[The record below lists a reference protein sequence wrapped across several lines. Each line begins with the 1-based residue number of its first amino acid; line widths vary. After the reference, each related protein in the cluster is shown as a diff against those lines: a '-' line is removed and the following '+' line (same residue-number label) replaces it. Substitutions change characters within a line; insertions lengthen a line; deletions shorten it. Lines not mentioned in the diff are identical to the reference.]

1 MYSSVYYMLPSKC
14 SFGLFFLTIGSVCS
28 PQASW
33 PCAWPAPSLH
43 PPELKSSHVVP
54 EVQKSALH
62 LGGPY
67 SFLLL
72 ARVAAMHTHVFAFVC
87 AFFPSL
93 LDSDSTFITVVQIS
107 AVQSKYWVGYTFP
120 EWIQNHQ
127 EIFRLGETGI
137 LLKCECAI
145 FLI

>member
-1 MYSSVYYMLPSKC
+1 MLFWVIFPDNWKCMQSTGQLALCLTCPLSTPSRAEEFPRSPRSTEI
-14 SFGLFFLTIGSVCS
+14 SF
-28 PQASW
+28 A
-33 PCAWPAPSLH
+33 
-43 PPELKSSHVVP
+43 
-54 EVQKSALH
+54 

-67 SFLLL
+67 SSLLL